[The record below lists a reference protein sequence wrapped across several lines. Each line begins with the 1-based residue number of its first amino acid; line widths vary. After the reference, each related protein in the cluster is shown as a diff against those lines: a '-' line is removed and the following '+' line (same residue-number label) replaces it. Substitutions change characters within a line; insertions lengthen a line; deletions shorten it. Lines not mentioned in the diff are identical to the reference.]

1 MIDHLIWGVA
11 DLERGTEELAGR
23 LGVRPAP
30 GGRHPGRGTANSLI
44 SLGGSS
50 YLEALGPDPGEPGH
64 TGLAHGLDSLER
76 SQLVG
81 WAISTSDPVGD
92 AAAMRGAGWDPGPV
106 EEMEREERSGRVLSW
121 RLTVGPEGEVPA
133 VVPFLIDWGQ
143 SPHPS
148 ASAPKGIELE
158 KLSLEHP
165 QAEMVRAILRALSCP
180 VEVSDAASP
189 AIVAELRTPFGKLVL
204 R

>member
-1 MIDHLIWGVA
+1 MIDHLIWGVS

-30 GGRHPGRGTANSLI
+30 GGRHPGRGTANALVA
-44 SLGGSS
+44 LGGSS
-50 YLEALGPDPGEPGH
+50 YLEALGPDPGAPVR

-81 WAISTSDPVGD
+81 WALSTSDPVGD
-92 AAAMRGAGWDPGPV
+92 AAAMREAGWDPGPV
-106 EEMEREERSGRVLSW
+106 EEMEREERSGRILRW
-121 RLTVGPEGEVPA
+121 RLTVGSEGEVPA

-143 SPHPS
+143 SLHPS
-148 ASAPKGIELE
+148 DSAPKGVELE

-165 QAEMVRAILRALSCP
+165 QPELVRSILRALSCP
-180 VEVSDAASP
+180 VEVRDAAVP
-189 AIVAELRTPFGKLVL
+189 AIVAELRTPLGKLVL

>member
-1 MIDHLIWGVA
+1 MIDHLIWGVS

-30 GGRHPGRGTANSLI
+30 GGRHPGRGTANALVA
-44 SLGGSS
+44 LGGSS
-50 YLEALGPDPGEPGH
+50 YLEALGPDPGAPVR

-81 WAISTSDPVGD
+81 WALSTSDPVGD
-92 AAAMRGAGWDPGPV
+92 AAAMREAGWDPGPV
-106 EEMEREERSGRVLSW
+106 EEMEREERSGRILRW
-121 RLTVGPEGEVPA
+121 RL
-133 VVPFLIDWGQ
+133 LIDWGQ
-143 SPHPS
+143 SLHPS
-148 ASAPKGIELE
+148 DSAPKGVELE

-165 QAEMVRAILRALSCP
+165 QPELVRSILRALSCP
-180 VEVSDAASP
+180 VEVRDAAVP
-189 AIVAELRTPFGKLVL
+189 AIVAELRTPLGKLVL